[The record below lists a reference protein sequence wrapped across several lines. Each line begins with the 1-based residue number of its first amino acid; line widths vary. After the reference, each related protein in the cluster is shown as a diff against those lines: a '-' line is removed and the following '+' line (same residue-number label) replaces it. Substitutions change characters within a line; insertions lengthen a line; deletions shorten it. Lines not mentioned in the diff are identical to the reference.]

1 MHNLT
6 FSYRSEEDLVFGV
19 NYQYYLR
26 VPVLCDLKHYTN
38 RKIRF
43 LVDTGAYIT
52 MINSRVSL
60 RLGFD
65 KLPSIVD
72 DFPLTGIG
80 GACKAALK
88 EIPGMIIGDRTL
100 KGVKIAIPHDETKYN
115 ILGLNVLEHFKFLI
129 DTNLNK
135 IYFCDNPNYR
145 MPNELKCADVLTV
158 SKGETK

>member
-1 MHNLT
+1 MHDLI
-6 FSYRSEEDLVFGV
+6 FSYRSVEDLVFGV

-26 VPVLCDLKHYTN
+26 VPVLYDIDHYAS

-43 LVDTGAYIT
+43 LVDTGVYVT
-52 MINSRVSL
+52 MINNKVSL

-88 EIPGMIIGDRTL
+88 EIPGIIIGDRTL
-100 KGVKIAIPHDETKYN
+100 KGVKVAIPHDETKYN

-129 DTNLNK
+129 DTNLSK
-135 IYFCDNPNYR
+135 IYFSDNPNYK
-145 MPNELKCADVLTV
+145 MPNELKCADVLSI
-158 SKGETK
+158 SKG